1 MVTMAASPGINLLF
15 GKRVAGFSV
24 PEPCL
29 VGQSTGH
36 GPLALTAMAIATR
49 HKRTPLARFI
59 AREASFVS
67 AFPEIALM
75 NCWRYLKCT
84 DAKMVPGMAR
94 FFFYIFNSCRW
105 ARFSASDPP
114 SNCLR
119 SQRAAIGPPTT
130 KADGES
136 KKLTRRQKKSKSNS
150 SIFV

>member
-1 MVTMAASPGINLLF
+1 M
-15 GKRVAGFSV
+15 
-24 PEPCL
+24 
-29 VGQSTGH
+29 
-36 GPLALTAMAIATR
+36 ALTAMAIATR

-59 AREASFVS
+59 AREASFAS

-94 FFFYIFNSCRW
+94 FFTFLT
-105 ARFSASDPP
+105 AGAGPGFSASHQP

>member
-1 MVTMAASPGINLLF
+1 
-15 GKRVAGFSV
+15 
-24 PEPCL
+24 
-29 VGQSTGH
+29 
-36 GPLALTAMAIATR
+36 MAIATR

-94 FFFYIFNSCRW
+94 FFYIFNSWRW

>member
-1 MVTMAASPGINLLF
+1 M
-15 GKRVAGFSV
+15 
-24 PEPCL
+24 
-29 VGQSTGH
+29 
-36 GPLALTAMAIATR
+36 ALTAMAIATR

-94 FFFYIFNSCRW
+94 FFTFLTAGAGPGFRRQIRH
-105 ARFSASDPP
+105 RI
-114 SNCLR
+114 CLR

-130 KADGES
+130 KADCEA
-136 KKLTRRQKKSKSNS
+136 KN
-150 SIFV
+150 